1 MISGST
7 GKTSIRR
14 SCPMRLLKIALRAHK
29 ILRKSP
35 SYIVRRVVQE
45 AECELDR
52 WLAPRRAKNLD
63 RDRLLA
69 MARASSVDALWKRLR
84 SGPYPAVTGRVDTT
98 ALDRGEPGERI

>member
-14 SCPMRLLKIALRAHK
+14 SCPMRLLKIALRAHN

-52 WLAPRRAKNLD
+52 WLAPRRAQNLD

-69 MARASSVDALWKRLR
+69 MALASSADALRNPLR
-84 SGPYPAVTGRVDTT
+84 SGAYTAVVARIHVA
-98 ALDRGEPGERI
+98 ALDRA